1 MGAIMDS
8 PFSRRRRRRRVRRR
22 PVTHFQTKQRVE
34 QRLDGWMDFGDIAY
48 EQPLGPQDD
57 CKKFWAR

>member
-1 MGAIMDS
+1 MDS
-8 PFSRRRRRRRVRRR
+8 PFSRRRRRVRVRRR

-48 EQPLGPQDD
+48 EQPLGPPEGRKN
-57 CKKFWAR
+57 CWAR